1 MLQMEILQRAGLPE
15 RQCAD
20 LREAWMQYSK
30 FHQQP
35 LRNQIKITCV
45 GLYNAGK
52 STLLNAITQSNH
64 FPTGD
69 IPTTKKIAVLNQ
81 KGCTYVDT
89 PGLNANSTDDNT
101 TQKALEDTDLL
112 IFVSCIQNGG
122 LTSAEAQWLRRA
134 RQIFGSDAKMKERT
148 LFVISQC
155 GRMEEAGVEKVV
167 HKYSEDIEKVL
178 NFRLEPLYPLDVH
191 IWQSGVEQNEPD
203 LKNFSKL
210 DIFKKALKKQ
220 SDMVQKSLVEN
231 WQKDRRNA
239 VQQVQ
244 NALQALQESCLKL
257 RWVRMLTPRSD
268 PQIIALKQKV
278 QDFKQKANSIQK
290 PSVYAWFSTSY
301 GSSDLRSCESKNRY
315 TAKQDA
321 LNRLKRFASKCLS
334 EVQSKLRQQ
343 RSNLIKRYATSG
355 SESIYFEILNDL
367 NKQLEN
373 IYIDARKIGIE
384 LPTFQEI
391 NCAPKNFDSIFSWID
406 MDLRINQFESASYY
420 VDCYKD
426 KISCDE
432 WFGQYVKTFFGEIEI
447 PTYKAD
453 AYWAAYEIEDRIKE
467 AFKIRIDDAE
477 HSIQLFFS
485 NFTTNVS
492 KEANQRVDMI
502 DQKIK
507 NYERSIIEKAETPI
521 REAETYLNK
530 IEQETRQWK
539 I

>member
-1 MLQMEILQRAGLPE
+1 MIQMEVLQRAGLPE

-69 IPTTKKIAVLNQ
+69 IPTTKKIAVFEQ

-89 PGLNANSTDDNT
+89 PGLNANATDDNT

-122 LTSAEAQWLRRA
+122 LTSAEAQWLRYTK
-134 RQIFGSDAKMKERT
+134 QIFGSVARMKART
-148 LFVISQC
+148 LFVISQY
-155 GRMEEAGVEKVV
+155 GRMEETSAENVV
-167 HKYSEDIEKVL
+167 HKYQQDIERVL
-178 NFRLEPLYPLDVH
+178 NFHLEPIYPLDVH
-191 IWQSGVEQNEPD
+191 IWQSGVEQNEPE
-203 LKNFSKL
+203 LREFSE
-210 DIFKKALKKQ
+210 FEVFQKALNKRI
-220 SDMVQKSLVEN
+220 DMVRNSLKTD
-231 WQKDRRNA
+231 WQNDREDA
-239 VQQVQ
+239 VKRVQ
-244 NALQALQESCLKL
+244 DALQALRESCQTL
-257 RWVRMLTPRSD
+257 RVKHCSN
-268 PQIIALKQKV
+268 PQIAALKQKV
-278 QDFKQKANSIQK
+278 QDFKQKADSIPK
-290 PSVYAWFSTSY
+290 PSVYTWFSISY
-301 GSSDLRSCESKNRY
+301 SFSDLQSCESKNRY

-384 LPTFQEI
+384 LPAFQEI
-391 NCAPKNFDSIFSWID
+391 NCAPKNFESIFSWID
-406 MDLRINQFESASYY
+406 MDLKINQFESASYY
-420 VDCYKD
+420 VNCYKD
-426 KISCDE
+426 EISCDE
-432 WFGQYVKTFFGEIEI
+432 WFGQSVKTFFGEIEI

-453 AYWAAYEIEDRIKE
+453 AYCAAYEIGNRIQE
-467 AFKIRIDDAE
+467 AFKNRISDVE
-477 HSIQLFFS
+477 HSIRSFFS
-485 NFTTNVS
+485 DFSTNAS
-492 KEANQRVDMI
+492 KEAKQRADVI
-502 DQKIK
+502 EQKIK
-507 NYERSIIEKAETPI
+507 NYEQSIIEKSEIPV
-521 REAETYLNK
+521 REAEIYLDK
-530 IEQETRQWK
+530 LEQEAQQWK
-539 I
+539 M